1 MLAAITLSLAD
12 FGVLG
17 ALIAAQIGI
26 LGAFLRSHAARQE
39 RDLISLREQIEGYG
53 QTQVRDADSLRR
65 RIELIERD
73 KADKESTVRDSV
85 STRAKIDHVAERI
98 ERLGGQIESQQSLA
112 GAMLTLAR
120 NIERK
125 HGDER
130 HGS

>member
-12 FGVLG
+12 FGVL
-17 ALIAAQIGI
+17 AAMIAAQIGL

-39 RDLISLREQIEGYG
+39 RDLISLRNQLESYG
-53 QTQVRDADSLRR
+53 ETQVRDADHLRR

-73 KADKESTVRDSV
+73 KADKESWVRESV
-85 STRAKIDHVAERI
+85 STRAKIDGVAERI
-98 ERLGGQIESQQSLA
+98 ERLGGQIDSQQGLA

-120 NIERK
+120 NIERAN
-125 HGDER
+125 GDTR